1 MRFAFLLALLL
12 ATTGATAAPD
22 YPTKPIRLVV
32 GFPPGGAVDIIA
44 RTISEPL
51 GKRLGQ
57 LVIVE
62 NRSGAG
68 GNIGAADVARADPDG
83 HTLLIGAASSLAISA
98 SLYNNLQYSLLQDL
112 APVAVVASVPNV
124 LVVNNAVKAHSVQE
138 VITLAKSEPGRLN
151 FGSAG
156 TGTTV
161 HFSGELFKSMAGIN
175 IAHVPYKGAAPAMN
189 DLLGGHV
196 DMMFDFLSAAGPQ
209 IKAGRLRALG
219 VTSNTRSA
227 LFPDIPTI
235 AEAGLPGYEVK
246 GYFGIFTRA
255 GTPESIIETLNR
267 EIAAVVAMPDMERK
281 LAEQSATP
289 MTLTPSAFTQE
300 LQEDVAKWAKVVEA
314 TGLKLN

>member
-12 ATTGATAAPD
+12 ATTGVTAAPD